1 MRNIELIDKINIE
14 TAYIKSVLDMLALH
28 FEDKDGSRLND
39 LSYANIAYLINSHV
53 ENIEK
58 IVNQSNKR

>member
-28 FEDKDGSRLND
+28 FEDKDGARLND
-39 LSYANIAYLINSHV
+39 LSYANIADLINSHV

-58 IVNQSNKR
+58 IVNQSEQ

>member
-1 MRNIELIDKINIE
+1 
-14 TAYIKSVLDMLALH
+14 MLAVH
-28 FEDKDGSRLND
+28 FEEKDGARLND

-58 IVNQSNKR
+58 IVNQTESLKDNKW

>member
-1 MRNIELIDKINIE
+1 
-14 TAYIKSVLDMLALH
+14 MLAVH
-28 FEDKDGSRLND
+28 FEEKDGARLND

-58 IVNQSNKR
+58 IVNQIELLKGNK